1 MENQA
6 HEVLPL
12 LWKVTLGF
20 LVMGAG
26 YYLARLVR
34 VGVERAVR
42 GRDWANQFG
51 TLLTTTLFYIII
63 TVSVMVGVSTI
74 GIDITPLIASLGLG
88 GFALGFALRDAVSNL
103 LAGVLIVVYRP
114 FVIGDHLSVAGASG
128 RVREIN
134 LRYTIIDSEEGEE
147 LIPNQVIFNTRVT
160 VKRKQQDGGSD

>member
-6 HEVLPL
+6 NEVFPL
-12 LWKVTLGF
+12 LRNVTLGF

-26 YYLARLVR
+26 YYFARLVR
-34 VGVERAVR
+34 IGVEKAAQ
-42 GRDWANQFG
+42 GRDWADQFG
-51 TLLTTTLFYIII
+51 ALLATTLFYIIV
-63 TVSVMVGVSTI
+63 TVSLMVGVSTI

-114 FVIGDHLSVAGASG
+114 FVIGDHLCVAGASG

-134 LRYTIIDSEEGEE
+134 LRYTIIDSEGGEE
-147 LIPNQVIFNTRVT
+147 MIPNQMIFNTRVT
-160 VKRKQQDGGSD
+160 VKRGHDKVEPD